1 MYRRKYFNVEFKY
14 SNILLR
20 KSGNIIMQEEI
31 NSRGDFTDV
40 TFEYTT
46 VISVGESD
54 RLLSIQMPVYMSS
67 LN

>member
-1 MYRRKYFNVEFKY
+1 
-14 SNILLR
+14 
-20 KSGNIIMQEEI
+20 MQEEI